1 MEILRIIWE
10 KWKRVGQVIG
20 DLIGRVVLT
29 IFYFTLMLPFGIGV
43 RLLGDPLAIKTGMEP
58 GWISRKTRDQ
68 KLDDARRL
76 S

>member
-1 MEILRIIWE
+1 METIRKIWE
-10 KWKRVGQVIG
+10 GWKRVGQAIG
-20 DLIGRVVLT
+20 DFIGRVVLT

-43 RLLGDPLAIKTGMEP
+43 RLVGDPLAIKPEMQP
-58 GWISRKTRDQ
+58 GWLSRSTRDQ